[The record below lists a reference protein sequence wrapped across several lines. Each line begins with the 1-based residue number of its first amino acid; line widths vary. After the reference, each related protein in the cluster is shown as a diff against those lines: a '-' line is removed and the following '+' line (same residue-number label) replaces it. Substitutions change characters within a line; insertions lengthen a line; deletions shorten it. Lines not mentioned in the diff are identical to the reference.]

1 MQWTRLV
8 SLALFFSTLAVPG
21 CCYKM
26 QHFGYTREIR
36 IGEIGCRTPFELP
49 SCTPRWLGLNPDAC
63 ADAEPRNPKSPTGNA
78 PAANAPA
85 ANAVAASAI
94 EANAVEAAAPR
105 AAAPPPRAERDPNR
119 LSTQGWV
126 GLPDF

>member
-49 SCTPRWLGLNPDAC
+49 ACSPRWFGLNSDPAPC
-63 ADAEPRNPKSPTGNA
+63 VEAEARNPKAPTPNA
-78 PAANAPA
+78 AANATS
-85 ANAVAASAI
+85 NAVDVS
-94 EANAVEAAAPR
+94 AAPQ
-105 AAAPPPRAERDPNR
+105 APAPQAPAPRSRAEQRDPNR
-119 LSTQGWV
+119 LSSDGWV